1 MKKKVVCALLAAL
14 LLLSVCGTAFAGE
27 VGVPVLL
34 YHNIADNVEGG
45 GL

>member
-27 VGVPVLL
+27 VGGSGSFCTTILRTMSR
-34 YHNIADNVEGG
+34 G